1 MSYPLNRP
9 GKAIFPGVRAT
20 LPAIGVKGAPALN
33 YFHSTVS
40 ASHIFVNSTLYNR
53 DTVLYHPA
61 AGFSNEIYYP
71 ITKILNQ

>member
-1 MSYPLNRP
+1 MSYPLNRL
-9 GKAIFPGVRAT
+9 GKAIFPGIRAI
-20 LPAIGVKGAPALN
+20 LPAIGVKEAPALN

-40 ASHIFVNSTLYNR
+40 TSHIFVNSTLYKR

-71 ITKILNQ
+71 KTKILNQ

>member
-9 GKAIFPGVRAT
+9 GKAIFPGIRAI
-20 LPAIGVKGAPALN
+20 LPATGVKGAPALN

-53 DTVLYHPA
+53 DTVLYQA